1 VRQRNLKFSLT
12 TSHLIIIIG
21 AWIDSEMVDIVD
33 RETAWN
39 SRLVVTIAVGKVCVE
54 TNHGQILSFELTLES
69 LEGIA
74 RERTFFYLLEIS
86 SNLSAGVRYKLVIER
101 SIQELRSAWLHLSG
115 CLY

>member
-1 VRQRNLKFSLT
+1 
-12 TSHLIIIIG
+12 
-21 AWIDSEMVDIVD
+21 MVDIVD

-39 SRLVVTIAVGKVCVE
+39 SRLVVAIAISKVGVE
-54 TNHGQILSFELTLES
+54 ANYGQILSFELTLES

-86 SNLSAGVRYKLVIER
+86 SNLSAGVRYLLVVKR
-101 SIQELRSAWLHLSG
+101 SVQELRSAWLHLSG